1 MNSYDC
7 SNNLKEESKEN
18 KLKNKFDNLKSDYF
32 LEKVFKI
39 MNKKKS
45 LEIIKYNKK
54 IQNRLKINVN
64 SYKEYLEIYSS
75 IELEIIPV
83 LNEYGKFIN
92 IEKEEDRKYYH
103 IYFNYDEEE
112 AKRTEL
118 YEDENVSKINIII
131 DYQIISFNK
140 LFYNCKCIESIYF
153 KKFYKNDIKNMNNM
167 FSGCSSLKQLDL
179 SNFNTNNVTDM
190 SFMFSYCSSLKEL
203 NLNNF
208 NTYNVTDMRCMFY
221 ECTSLKELNI
231 NKFNTSNAINMNYM
245 FSACSSLK
253 ELNINNFNLNNVA
266 NMMHM
271 FYGCSSL
278 KELNFPNFNINKE
291 IKMDRMFSKCSN

>member
-45 LEIIKYNKK
+45 LEIIKYNKNTQK
-54 IQNRLKINVN
+54 RLKINVN

-153 KKFYKNDIKNMNNM
+153 KKFYRNNITNMSGM
-167 FSGCSSLKQLDL
+167 FWECSSLKELNL
-179 SNFNTNNVTDM
+179 SNFNTNNVINMNDMFNGCISLDELNLSNFNIKNVTYM
-190 SFMFSYCSSLKEL
+190 SFMFAYCSDELKNKIRAQLKNFKKEAFYDISL
-203 NLNNF
+203 
-208 NTYNVTDMRCMFY
+208 
-221 ECTSLKELNI
+221 
-231 NKFNTSNAINMNYM
+231 
-245 FSACSSLK
+245 
-253 ELNINNFNLNNVA
+253 
-266 NMMHM
+266 
-271 FYGCSSL
+271 
-278 KELNFPNFNINKE
+278 
-291 IKMDRMFSKCSN
+291 